1 MKCKQSMNL
10 ATCLITSLLFFSC
23 TAPID
28 IQTDH
33 DEPVPVIYGFLTDEF
48 KYQYVQVTKSA
59 PFFHETDNQFFSEAK
74 VWVTSLTGEEYPFV
88 HDTNGIY
95 ISQSRFSAVQGET
108 YRLSV
113 ELDFRSDGIKELY
126 EAETT
131 TLLPTSAD
139 SISITSID
147 IMGIRYYSLN
157 VSMREPSETVNHYLF
172 KFFINDSISNER
184 ISDYIIFDDELIN
197 GRYLAGLNIKYFNA
211 ESDIEEIQND
221 RDDYFVKPGDK
232 IRLQILNIE
241 KGYFTFIKDCST
253 EKYGANPFFG
263 GPPTNIYTNLS
274 NGAVG
279 YFSSY
284 CIQELETVV
293 PE

>member
-1 MKCKQSMNL
+1 MKCKQFMNL
-10 ATCLITSLLFFSC
+10 ATILLAPVLLFSC

-33 DEPVPVIYGFLTDEF
+33 GEPVPVIYGFLTDEF

-59 PFFHETDNQFFSEAK
+59 PFFHETENHFFSDAK
-74 VWVTSLTGEEYPFV
+74 VWVTSSTGEEYPFV

-95 ISQSRFSAVQGET
+95 FSQSRFSAVQGET

-113 ELDFRSDGIKELY
+113 ELDFRNDGIKELY

-131 TLLPTSAD
+131 MLPPTPAD
-139 SISITSID
+139 SISVTSLN
-147 IMGIRYYSLN
+147 IMGIRHYSLN
-157 VSMREPSETVNHYLF
+157 VSMREPVETANHYLF
-172 KFFINDSISNER
+172 KFFINDSISNEI

-197 GRYLAGLNIKYFNA
+197 GRYLAGLSIKYFNA
-211 ESDIEEIQND
+211 ESDFEEND
-221 RDDYFVKPGDK
+221 RDDYLVKPGDK
-232 IRLQILNIE
+232 ISLQILNIE

-253 EKYGANPFFG
+253 EKYGSNPFFG

-274 NGAVG
+274 NDAVG

-284 CIQELETVV
+284 CMQEIETVV